1 MTTRAQAVA
10 DVLAH
15 RERLLRTCRELQSR
29 AGPSQL
35 ADDAL
40 ALIDPQLTILGRLKA
55 GVEQNKLLSLAVLA
69 GIGWLVGA
77 PRRHNGGP
85 RDSREAASATR
96 KTMKETRNDSGEE
109 PGYQRSHNSRDQ
121 VGEFAEGSEA
131 AVHGQA
137 DKVGGRPS
145 FDDGAKVNR
154 RRQAGAQGERVPET
168 ERR

>member
-109 PGYQRSHNSRDQ
+109 PGYQRLSHDSRDP
-121 VGEFAEGSEA
+121 VGACVEQSEPACPVQTDQGTAGSS
-131 AVHGQA
+131 
-137 DKVGGRPS
+137 P
-145 FDDGAKVNR
+145 DDSL
-154 RRQAGAQGERVPET
+154 
-168 ERR
+168 